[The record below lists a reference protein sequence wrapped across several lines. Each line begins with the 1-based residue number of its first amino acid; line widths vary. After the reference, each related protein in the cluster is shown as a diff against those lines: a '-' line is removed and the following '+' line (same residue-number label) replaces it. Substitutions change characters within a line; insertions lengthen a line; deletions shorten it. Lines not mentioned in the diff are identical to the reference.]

1 MTGML
6 LGIVLMLFY
15 IMKFTFGLIGGV
27 IPDKSQW
34 LFGISPVRFG
44 VVAMCVNFSVSI
56 IVMKFTKA
64 PPLDIQEIGENIR
77 TKLKMEKPEVSVG
90 DKVLQ
95 QFTDQ
100 FKHMSKTC
108 QKL

>member
-56 IVMKFTKA
+56 IVIKFTKA

-77 TKLKMEKPEVSVG
+77 IPIGSS
-90 DKVLQ
+90 Q
-95 QFTDQ
+95 PSN
-100 FKHMSKTC
+100 H
-108 QKL
+108 